1 MKYYVDA
8 AAKAGGDGSEKK
20 PFNTIQMAADIAV
33 AGDEVIVK
41 PGIYR
46 ENVNPKHAGKE
57 GAPIVYRSAKLRG
70 AHITGAEVL
79 TGWKKIEGTVYTA
92 RVPNS
97 IFGKYNPYK
106 TLVSGDWFIAYF
118 IAHTG
123 DVYLNG
129 KSMYEVQSL
138 EEVKKAEASNAAWD
152 TDFSRFK
159 WYTEQDKN
167 KDETVFYVNFL
178 GRDPNKENVE
188 ISVRRNC
195 FYPQKEGIGYITLSG
210 FTVSQAATQWKKRK
224 NRVRPEKAFRA
235 FTRCCS

>member
-1 MKYYVDA
+1 MKYYVDVA
-8 AAKAGGDGSEKK
+8 AAPGGDGSEKK
-20 PFNTIQMAADIAV
+20 PFNKIQSAADIAV

-57 GAPIVYRSAKLRG
+57 GKPIVYRSEKLLK
-70 AHITGAEVL
+70 AHITGAEIL
-79 TGWKKIEGTVYTA
+79 SGWKKLEGSVYTA
-92 RVPNS
+92 RVSNK
-97 IFGKYNPYK
+97 IVGIYNPYK

-138 EEVKKAEASNAAWD
+138 DEVKKAQPSDAAWD
-152 TDFSRFK
+152 TSFSRYK
-159 WYTEQDKN
+159 WFSEQDKK
-167 KDETVFYVNFL
+167 KDETVFYANFL
-178 GRDPNKENVE
+178 GKDPNKENVE

-195 FYPQKEGIGYITLSG
+195 F
-210 FTVSQAATQWKKRK
+210 
-224 NRVRPEKAFRA
+224 
-235 FTRCCS
+235 

>member
-1 MKYYVDA
+1 MKYYVNA
-8 AAKAGGDGSEKK
+8 AATAGGDGSEKK
-20 PFNTIQMAADIAV
+20 PFNKIQMAADIA
-33 AGDEVIVK
+33 APGDEVIVA

-46 ENVNPKHAGKE
+46 ENVNPKRGGKE
-57 GAPIVYRSAKLRG
+57 GAPIVYRSSKPLG

-79 TGWKKIEGTVYTA
+79 TGWKKLEGSVYTA

-138 EEVKKAEASNAAWD
+138 DEVKAAEASLAAWD
-152 TDFSRFK
+152 TDFSKYK
-159 WYTEQDKN
+159 WYSEQDK
-167 KDETVFYVNFL
+167 KLMKLYSMQTSLAEILLKKTSKFLSAETV
-178 GRDPNKENVE
+178 
-188 ISVRRNC
+188 S
-195 FYPQKEGIGYITLSG
+195 TLR
-210 FTVSQAATQWKKRK
+210 KK
-224 NRVRPEKAFRA
+224 A
-235 FTRCCS
+235 